1 MRGVSTSAETDDNR
15 DCCGV
20 MSLKCVKRLAKKE
33 GGPGIALLN
42 AAGGV
47 EQRKLYVMG
56 TGGRSYRI
64 ES

>member
-1 MRGVSTSAETDDNR
+1 
-15 DCCGV
+15 

-56 TGGRSYRI
+56 TGDRCDRI